1 MTVFNKITPFKTKRM
16 KGNTKTW
23 LDGVKSRD
31 KTFINL
37 KNQDSTLTSEE

>member
-31 KTFINL
+31 KTFHKFKKPRL
-37 KNQDSTLTSEE
+37 HTDE